1 MSRFALRADVGRV
14 TQTYSRVTP
23 IPKEPAMSHLSR
35 RTAGLAG
42 LVIAPLWIGITALVT
57 WFEWDFLESIG
68 WSATSSNEVPYPSA
82 ILRGDV
88 GFLQSVNFVV
98 TGVLVA
104 VFAVGLRREFRHR
117 VSGWFAT
124 VAFALCSVGVIMN
137 ASPTDLPG
145 ESSTWPGYVHDFG
158 FLGVLLGVLVAYPA
172 SALALRGNDS
182 WHGWRLL
189 GWWPVLLVAIAFT
202 NLGLPG
208 DLGFLVFVALV
219 WVWFSLMG
227 GHLMAVARDESTR
240 RDATALPDAAAPG
253 LL

>member
-1 MSRFALRADVGRV
+1 
-14 TQTYSRVTP
+14 
-23 IPKEPAMSHLSR
+23 MSHPSR

-42 LVIAPLWIGITALVT
+42 LVIAPLWIGITALVS
-57 WFEWDFLESIG
+57 WLEWDFLESIG
-68 WSATSSNEVPYPSA
+68 WSPTSSNEVPYPSA
-82 ILRGDV
+82 TLRGDV

-104 VFAVGLRREFRHR
+104 VFALGFRREFRHR

-124 VAFALCSVGVIMN
+124 VAFALFSVGVIMN

-145 ESSTWPGYVHDFG
+145 ESTTLPGYVHDFG

-172 SALALRGNDS
+172 SGLALRGNDD
-182 WHGWRLL
+182 WRRWRLL

-208 DLGFLVFVALV
+208 DLGFMVFVGLV
-219 WVWFSLMG
+219 WVWLSLMG
-227 GHLMAVARDESTR
+227 GHLMTVARNEGARGDVPT
-240 RDATALPDAAAPG
+240 LPDAAAPG

>member
-1 MSRFALRADVGRV
+1 
-14 TQTYSRVTP
+14 
-23 IPKEPAMSHLSR
+23 MSHPSR
-35 RTAGLAG
+35 HTAGLAG
-42 LVIAPLWIGITALVT
+42 LVIAPLWIGITALVS
-57 WFEWDFLESIG
+57 WLEWDFLGSIG

-82 ILRGDV
+82 ILRGDI
-88 GFLQSVNFVV
+88 GFLQSLNFVV

-104 VFAVGLRREFRHR
+104 VFALGLRQEFRHR

-124 VAFALCSVGVIMN
+124 AAFALFSVGVIMN

-145 ESSTWPGYVHDFG
+145 ESSTLPGNIHNFG

-172 SALALRGNDS
+172 SGMALRGNDA
-182 WHGWRLL
+182 WRRWRLL

-208 DLGFLVFVALV
+208 DLGFIVFVALI
-219 WVWFSLMG
+219 WAWFSLMG
-227 GHLMAVARDESTR
+227 GHLIAVARKASTR
-240 RDATALPDAAAPG
+240 RDVTALPDAAAPG